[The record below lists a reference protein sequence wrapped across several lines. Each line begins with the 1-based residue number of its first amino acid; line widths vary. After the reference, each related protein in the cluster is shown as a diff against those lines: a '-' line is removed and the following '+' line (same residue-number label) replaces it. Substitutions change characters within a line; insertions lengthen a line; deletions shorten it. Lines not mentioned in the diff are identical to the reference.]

1 MNIKEIF
8 EILDGVD
15 EKELF
20 DKLIAF
26 ILEKFSK
33 MEIEGRTCI
42 AEENVYMDKLTK
54 LQKDINFYK
63 TKLAEFK
70 ADNRKLDVNIIG
82 SFEEKISA
90 LEKEMVHIIE
100 RIENDYAEVIGMNLK
115 QSRIRAY
122 NMVLEAMQEYKE
134 LKEEISPISKCQ
146 EEGHDFLPWE
156 LCYRLIR
163 VPEDEIKEIDNS
175 VTIINYYDDD
185 RGVYYCHHPRYWE
198 IMCQRCGL
206 KIKSDYTGK
215 DNILSKPLEDY
226 QTSRK
231 RKKVIN

>member
-8 EILDGVD
+8 ESLDGVD

-20 DKLIAF
+20 DKLIGF
-26 ILEKFSK
+26 ILEKFPK

-42 AEENVYMDKLTK
+42 AEENVYMDKLSK
-54 LQKDINFYK
+54 LQGDINFYK

-70 ADNRKLDVNIIG
+70 ADDRKLDFNIIR

-90 LEKEMVHIIE
+90 LEKEIVHIIE
-100 RIENDYAEVIGMNLK
+100 RIENDYAEVIGRNLK

-122 NMVLEAMQEYKE
+122 NVVLEAMQKYKE

-156 LCYRLIR
+156 LCYGVRI
-163 VPEDEIKEIDNS
+163 VPENRIKEIDDS
-175 VTIINYYDDD
+175 VTIISYDGNY
-185 RGVYYCHHPRYWE
+185 GIYYCQYPRYWE
-198 IMCQRCGL
+198 TMCQRCGL

-215 DNILSKPLEDY
+215 DNILFNPLEDY

-231 RKKVIN
+231 RKKVIK